1 MKNRRAAFTLVEV
14 LAAMAFLA
22 ILVPVLVSAV
32 SVSNRAAIAAER
44 SAIATQLGE
53 NQLNDL
59 IVENL
64 WSSGTS
70 QGDFGADYPGYRWE
84 LQMADWTELSGLTE
98 LTMIVHYQVQGQDHT
113 IQIATLVPSQTT
125 Q

>member
-1 MKNRRAAFTLVEV
+1 MKRRAAFTLVEV

-22 ILVPVLVSAV
+22 ILVPVLVAAMHTANRSAV
-32 SVSNRAAIAAER
+32 IAER
-44 SAIATQLGE
+44 AAIATQLGE

-64 WSSGTS
+64 WSSGS
-70 QGDFGADYPGYRWE
+70 NQGDFGADYPGYRWE
-84 LQMADWTELSGLTE
+84 LQTTDWTEYTGLSE
-98 LTMIVHYQVQGQDHT
+98 LTMVVYYQVQGQEHSL
-113 IQIATLVPSQTT
+113 QLATLVQTQTT